1 MKLKGDAFEQLKQE
15 CSLIGL
21 NDNYAEMVFRGKLDI
36 DLAKKFQSEDEYMCC
51 DGLGCT
57 ECLPFI

>member
-1 MKLKGDAFEQLKQE
+1 MKIDKDELRHE

-21 NDNYAEMVFRGKLDI
+21 NEDYTDLVLRGKLDI
-36 DLAKKFQSEDEYMCC
+36 DLAKQFQSGDEFLCC
-51 DGLGCT
+51 DGLGCV

>member
-1 MKLKGDAFEQLKQE
+1 MKIDKDELRRE

-21 NDNYAEMVFRGKLDI
+21 NEDYTDLVLRGKLGI
-36 DLAKKFQSEDEYMCC
+36 DLAKQFQSEDEFMCC
-51 DGLGCT
+51 DGLGRA